1 MRSGPGS
8 PPRALRDVDTGG
20 LDSSLDEPTDVA
32 ASSAEV
38 LLLAFTDGDA
48 ALRSLD
54 PGQVPTL
61 WPEHFDIG
69 ITVAEVNYGV
79 SPGDTLIDEPYALS
93 ALGRCRAGAF
103 WNQSFGAARPLSV
116 LTSPKDIQEF
126 FLEGQ
131 KRRYGQ
137 RLTGRHRPRRPAG
150 SDGRES
156 PLMRDAMTANRGRG
170 IDGRSDTCSR
180 CSVRHRSGCPRQPA
194 RG

>member
-1 MRSGPGS
+1 LRSGPGS

-93 ALGRCRAGAF
+93 ALGRCRRAPSGTRA
-103 WNQSFGAARPLSV
+103 SAPPARCPS
-116 LTSPKDIQEF
+116 S
-126 FLEGQ
+126 
-131 KRRYGQ
+131 
-137 RLTGRHRPRRPAG
+137 RHRRT
-150 SDGRES
+150 S
-156 PLMRDAMTANRGRG
+156 
-170 IDGRSDTCSR
+170 RSSSWKAKNVAT
-180 CSVRHRSGCPRQPA
+180 GNA
-194 RG
+194 